1 MTKLAWTPWHKV
13 VQLREDLK
21 SGELSLSIFTADIY
35 DVIMGKAKPV
45 YQNPEEFFALTYPTF
60 NIRELARDVI
70 VRLAGKND
78 KAVRQLEL
86 TYGGGKTH
94 TLIALLHL
102 VKDPGH
108 LPELPSVKEFFEH
121 AGMSPPKS
129 RVAVI
134 SFDKLDVEKGMETFD
149 PNGKARWL
157 KQPWSILAW
166 QIAGLDGLSLLHA
179 EGKDEERESAPAEN
193 LMNDL
198 LAMPGKN
205 GLSTL
210 VLLDEVLMYAREK
223 IGFDPVWRS
232 RLQNFFQYLT
242 QAATK
247 VDKCAVVAS
256 LLATDPKK
264 RDDLGKAITKDLYD
278 IFRRE
283 KEEGV
288 QPVVK
293 EDVAEVLRRRFFTVE
308 SIRDREAF
316 RPHVVSALKGI
327 MNLDDKT
334 RKEGKAAEERFLK
347 NYPFHPDLTEIFY
360 SKWTSL
366 EGFQRTRGVL
376 RTFALAL
383 REAEKWD
390 QSPIVGANVFL
401 GDPESDDISGA
412 LRELSS
418 IAEAEVYEGK
428 RQAWEG
434 ILQGELSKA
443 RSIQLEPGGLKFRE
457 SEQAVI
463 ATFLHSQPIG
473 RKALTSEL
481 MILLGHNRPDKIEL
495 EKALKEWADISWFL
509 DESALSETEEGPDG
523 QKKLPNSWRLGSKP
537 NLRQMHNE
545 AVRTKIS
552 PEIVESLL
560 IDYIGSN
567 KSLTAGASASG
578 AKVHNLPQKPRD
590 IADDGEFHFA
600 VLGPSATSDSGKPN
614 PQAKRFIDET
624 TAKDRPRVFR
634 NAVVLAVPSRDGLE
648 VTRDRIRDYF
658 GWEEVREELKDQ
670 EIDPIRSAMLIN
682 YIDDSKRA
690 IPEAIKQ
697 AYSIVITVSEKNEV
711 QAFKITPGDEP
722 LFQTIKSDSHSRIQD
737 TAVTAEALLP
747 GGPYELWKNGET
759 SRRVK
764 DLVGAFAQFPHLPKM
779 LNRQAILET
788 LINGCFEGT
797 FVLQLTRPDRSVRT
811 FWRERPDENAL
822 KDTSL
827 EVILPEAAE
836 LSSLPY
842 ELLALDKLSGLWKKS
857 ELQYQ
862 DILDYF
868 SGGHVEMIPKEG
880 YEEPITIP
888 KMERNVLDDIVNE
901 AVRAEKIWL
910 TSGPASILGEDIPTG
925 VLTPDA
931 IFQGPPEPIS
941 TVDLLPDNLQ
951 GAWSANNT
959 TALAIATG
967 LSKKVGKTLPWVT
980 VKEAIDGG
988 LKARFLELSEDS
1000 TPWPSEFTGAHT
1012 VNLRLP
1018 KEKPPPP
1025 PPPPPP
1031 DVLVAEAYLE
1041 PNQIQDLSDQIPD
1054 LTKTA
1059 AGQDLKYHVRIEFK
1073 GDENKDE
1080 IAKQINKLL
1089 KDVSDKLQL

>member
-13 VQLREDLK
+13 VKLREDLK
-21 SGELSLSIFTADIY
+21 SGELSLSIFAADIY

-94 TLIALLHL
+94 TLITLLHL

-108 LPELPSVKEFFEH
+108 LPDLPSVKEFFEH
-121 AGMSPPKS
+121 AGMTPPKS

-134 SFDKLDVEKGMETFD
+134 SFDKLDVEKGMESFD

-179 EGKDEERESAPAEN
+179 EDKDEERESAPAEN

-264 RDDLGKAITKDLYD
+264 SDDLGKAITKDLYD

-347 NYPFHPDLTEIFY
+347 SYPFHPDLTEVFY

-443 RSIQLEPGGLKFRE
+443 RSIQLESGGLKFRE

-523 QKKLPNSWRLGSKP
+523 QKKLPNSWRLGSNP

-545 AVRTKIS
+545 AVRTKVS
-552 PEIVESLL
+552 SDIVETLL
-560 IDYIGSN
+560 IDHIGNN
-567 KSLTAGASASG
+567 KFLTAGASASG

-590 IADDGEFHFA
+590 ISDDGEFHFA

-624 TAKDRPRVFR
+624 TAKDRPRVYR
-634 NAVVLAVPSRDGLE
+634 NAVVLAGPSKDGLE

-658 GWEEVREELKDQ
+658 GWEEVRSELKGQ
-670 EIDPIRSAMLIN
+670 EIDPIRSAMLAT
-682 YIDDSKRA
+682 YIDDSRKA
-690 IPEAIKQ
+690 IPEAIGQ
-697 AYSIVITVSEKNEV
+697 AYCIVITVSEKNEV
-711 QAFKITPGDEP
+711 QAFKVTPGDEP
-722 LFQTIKSDSHSRIQD
+722 LFQTIKSDSRSRIQD

-822 KDTSL
+822 KDPSL

-836 LSSLPY
+836 LSSLLFQLIAP
-842 ELLALDKLSGLWKKS
+842 EKLPALWKKP

-862 DILDYF
+862 DMLDYF

-888 KMERNVLDDIVNE
+888 KMERNFLDDIVNE

-910 TSGPASILGEDIPTG
+910 TSGPASILGEAIPIG

-931 IFQGPPEPIS
+931 ILQGPPEPIS
-941 TVDLLPDNLQ
+941 AVDLLPDNLQ
-951 GAWSANNT
+951 GAWSADNT
-959 TALAIATG
+959 TALAIATA
-967 LSKKVGKTLPWVT
+967 LSKKLGKTLPWTT

-988 LKARFLELSEDS
+988 LKARFLELSEGS
-1000 TPWPSEFTGAHT
+1000 TPWPSDFAGAQT
-1012 VNLRLP
+1012 VKLRIP
-1018 KEKPPPP
+1018 KEQPPPP
-1025 PPPPPP
+1025 PPPPE
-1031 DVLVAEAYLE
+1031 DLLVAEAYLE
-1041 PNQIQDLSDQIPD
+1041 PNQIQDLSDQIPE
-1054 LTKTA
+1054 LTKITV
-1059 AGQDLKYHVRIEFK
+1059 GQDLRYRIQMELK
-1073 GDENKDE
+1073 GDENRDE
-1080 IAKQINKLL
+1080 IAKKINELL
-1089 KDVSDKLQL
+1089 KDVSDDLEF

>member
-21 SGELSLSIFTADIY
+21 SGELSLSIFAADIY

-121 AGMSPPKS
+121 AGMNPPKS

-134 SFDKLDVEKGMETFD
+134 SFDKLDVEKGMEVFD

-223 IGFDPVWRS
+223 IGFDPVWQS

-264 RDDLGKAITKDLYD
+264 SDDLGKAITKDLYD

-347 NYPFHPDLTEIFY
+347 SYPFHPDLTEVFY

-443 RSIQLEPGGLKFRE
+443 RSIQLESGGLKFRE

-523 QKKLPNSWRLGSKP
+523 QKKLPNSWRLGSNP

-545 AVRTKIS
+545 AVRTKVS
-552 PEIVESLL
+552 SDIVETLL
-560 IDYIGSN
+560 IDHIGNN
-567 KSLTAGASASG
+567 KFLTAGASASG

-600 VLGPSATSDSGKPN
+600 LLGPSATSDSGKPN

-624 TAKDRPRVFR
+624 TAKDRPRVYR
-634 NAVVLAVPSRDGLE
+634 NAVVLAVPSKDGLE

-658 GWEEVREELKDQ
+658 GWEEVRSELKGQ
-670 EIDPIRSAMLIN
+670 EIDPIRSAMLAT
-682 YIDDSKRA
+682 YIDDSRKA
-690 IPEAIKQ
+690 IPEAIGQ
-697 AYSIVITVSEKNEV
+697 AYCIVITVSEKNEV

-722 LFQTIKSDSHSRIQD
+722 LFQTIKSDSRSRIQD

-779 LNRQAILET
+779 LNREAILET

-797 FVLQLTRPDRSVRT
+797 FILQLTRPDRSVRT

-836 LSSLPY
+836 LSSLPF
-842 ELLALDKLSGLWKKS
+842 ELLAPEKLPGLWKKP

-862 DILDYF
+862 DMLDYF

-888 KMERNVLDDIVNE
+888 KMEQNALDDIVNE

-925 VLTPDA
+925 ILTPDA
-931 IFQGPPEPIS
+931 ILQDPPEPIA

-959 TALAIATG
+959 TALGIATA

-980 VKEAIDGG
+980 VKEAINNG

-1000 TPWPSEFTGAHT
+1000 TSWPCEFTGAQA
-1012 VNLRLP
+1012 VKLRLP
-1018 KEKPPPP
+1018 KEKPPP

-1059 AGQDLKYHVRIEFK
+1059 AGQDLKYRIQMELK
-1073 GDENKDE
+1073 GDEKRDE
-1080 IAKQINKLL
+1080 ITKKLNELL
-1089 KDVSDKLQL
+1089 KDVSDDLEF

>member
-1 MTKLAWTPWHKV
+1 MSTLPWTPWHEV
-13 VQLREDLK
+13 VEIRDDLK
-21 SGELSLSIFTADIY
+21 SGKLSLSMFAADLY
-35 DVIMGKAKPV
+35 DVVMNRAEPI
-45 YQNPEEFFALTYPTF
+45 YQDPREFFALTYPTF
-60 NIRELARDVI
+60 NLRGLVKDVLL
-70 VRLAGKND
+70 RLAGKND
-78 KAVRQLEL
+78 KAIRQLQL

-94 TLIALLHL
+94 TLITLYHL
-102 VKDPGH
+102 VRYPKD
-108 LPELPSVKEFFEH
+108 LPDIPAVKEFTGYAEID
-121 AGMSPPKS
+121 PPKS
-129 RVAVI
+129 RVGVI
-134 SFDKLDVEKGMETFD
+134 SFDRLDPVTGTDVHAPDGTAARFKYPWTVLAFQLAGSDGLKILGMEGDT
-149 PNGKARWL
+149 
-157 KQPWSILAW
+157 
-166 QIAGLDGLSLLHA
+166 
-179 EGKDEERESAPAEN
+179 EREEPPFTNVLEEI
-193 LMNDL
+193 LRFPLREDL
-198 LAMPGKN
+198 A
-205 GLSTL
+205 TL
-210 VLLDEVLMYAREK
+210 VLMDEVLMWARTK
-223 IGFDPVWRS
+223 IGYDPVWS
-232 RLQNFFQYLT
+232 HRLQDFFQCLT

-247 VDKCAVVAS
+247 IERCAVVAS
-256 LLATDPKK
+256 LLASDISKE
-264 RDDLGKAITKDLYD
+264 DDLGRKIRHDLHA

-283 KEEGV
+283 QEEGV
-288 QPVVK
+288 EPVVK
-293 EDVAEVLRRRFFTVE
+293 EDVAEVLRRRLFKSE
-308 SIRDREAF
+308 SIKDRESF
-316 RPHVVSALKGI
+316 PSHVVAALKGI
-327 MNLDDKT
+327 TNLDAQSK
-334 RKEGKAAEERFLK
+334 KAQKKAEDRFLES
-347 NYPFHPDLTEIFY
+347 YPFHPDLTDVFY
-360 SKWTSL
+360 SKWTGL
-366 EGFQRTRGVL
+366 QGFQRTRGIL

-383 REAEKWD
+383 REAAQWD
-390 QSPIVGANVFL
+390 VSPLIAANVFL
-401 GDPESDDISGA
+401 NKEGKTDISEA
-412 LRELSS
+412 LRELTN
-418 IAEAEVYEGK
+418 IAESEKYEGK
-428 RQAWEG
+428 KHAWTA
-434 ILQGELSKA
+434 ILQGELEKA
-443 RSIQLEPGGLKFRE
+443 RIIQGESSGLKYRE
-457 SEQAVI
+457 IEQAI
-463 ATFLHSQPIG
+463 ITTFFHSQPVG
-473 RKALTSEL
+473 KKALTSEL
-481 MILLGHNRPDKIEL
+481 MVLLGHTRPDKIEL
-495 EKALKEWADISWFL
+495 EKALLRWVEISWFL
-509 DESALSETEEGPDG
+509 DESGLSESEKAPDG
-523 QKKLPNSWRLGSKP
+523 QKQLPKTWRLGSKP
-537 NLRQMHNE
+537 NLRQMHHD
-545 AVRTKIS
+545 AISTKVS
-552 PEIVESLL
+552 PDIVETLL
-560 IDYIGSN
+560 IDHIGNN
-567 KSLTAGASASG
+567 KFLTAGASASG

-614 PQAKRFIDET
+614 PQAKHFIDET

-634 NAVVLAVPSRDGLE
+634 NAVVLAVPSKDGLE

-658 GWEEVREELKDQ
+658 GWEEVRSELKGQ
-670 EIDPIRSAMLIN
+670 EIDPIRSAMLAT
-682 YIDDSKRA
+682 YIDDSRKA
-690 IPEAIKQ
+690 IPEAIGQ
-697 AYSIVITVSEKNEV
+697 AYCIVITVSEKNEV

-722 LFQTIKSDSHSRIQD
+722 LFQTIKSDSRSRIQD

-811 FWRERPDENAL
+811 FWRERPDDNAL

-842 ELLALDKLSGLWKKS
+842 ELIAPDKLPGLWKRD
-857 ELQYQ
+857 ELLYQ

-868 SGGHVEMIPKEG
+868 SGRHVEMIPKEG

-901 AVRAEKIWL
+901 AVRTEKIWL
-910 TSGPASILGEDIPTG
+910 TSDPASILGEDIPTG

-931 IFQGPPEPIS
+931 ILQGPPEPIS

-959 TALAIATG
+959 TALAIATA
-967 LSKKVGKTLPWVT
+967 LSKKEGKTLPWVT

-1000 TPWPSEFTGAHT
+1000 TPWPSEFTGANT
-1012 VNLRLP
+1012 VTLRLP
-1018 KEKPPPP
+1018 KEKPPSP

-1080 IAKQINKLL
+1080 IARQINELL
-1089 KDVSDKLQL
+1089 KEISDKLHL